1 MNIPTNYLLSEAPPP
16 LWCHSGE
23 TFSSSRP
30 SDERKFNPESHFLFV
45 YPQETKRDPASSP
58 LAKPTASCG
67 MTRKVGLLTFAF
79 LLGCFYA
86 PPPAGAQDETTGASG
101 LPLPR
106 FASLR
111 ADEINL
117 RAGPGTRYP
126 IEWVYRREGLPV
138 EITAEYDIWRRIR
151 DWEGSEGWVQKS
163 ALTGKRA
170 AIIATGP
177 KDLVDDPAT
186 GSRVL
191 AHVATNAV
199 GHVVSCTE
207 NWCAV
212 TFGDI
217 RGYMPKDSFWGTYA
231 NEVFD

>member
-1 MNIPTNYLLSEAPPP
+1 MKIRFPKLRFFLLLLTVVCWAAPPV
-16 LWCHSGE
+16 L
-23 TFSSSRP
+23 
-30 SDERKFNPESHFLFV
+30 
-45 YPQETKRDPASSP
+45 
-58 LAKPTASCG
+58 
-67 MTRKVGLLTFAF
+67 
-79 LLGCFYA
+79 
-86 PPPAGAQDETTGASG
+86 AQDDGTGASG

-126 IEWVYRREGLPV
+126 IEWVYTHEGLPV

-170 AIIATGP
+170 AIILTGP
-177 KDLVDDPAT
+177 QDLFDDPEAN
-186 GSRVL
+186 RPVI
-191 AHVATNAV
+191 AHVTTNAV
-199 GHVVSCTE
+199 GHILSCKE
-207 NWCAV
+207 NWCELK
-212 TFGDI
+212 FGDI
-217 RGYMPKDSFWGTYA
+217 KGYMPKSAFWGAYA